1 MAGAIDREI
10 ADPIALDAERQ
21 ERSLGEARAALGL
34 EAPEHDPAQSPGC
47 LTMPVDL
54 IADVGE
60 SFGALTAGDDEELLD
75 VLTAANVAC
84 GFHSGDPRTMQR
96 TVAACR
102 ARGVAIGAHPGFPDL
117 VGFGRRAIEMTREE
131 VRTDVLYQLGA
142 LSAFVRAAGDTLR
155 HLSPHGR
162 LGNLTA
168 TDATYAAGRG
178 ATGRRPARAPAR
190 PAADRRLPGPR
201 RRHLHERGPP
211 GQARPGDTIRFRT
224 VDARGAVEAARRRRG
239 DLLRLTRVAQVAL
252 RAAGVV
258 AATTTWPASPTP
270 DHH

>member
-1 MAGAIDREI
+1 
-10 ADPIALDAERQ
+10 
-21 ERSLGEARAALGL
+21 
-34 EAPEHDPAQSPGC
+34 
-47 LTMPVDL
+47 MPVDL

-60 SFGALTAGDDEELLD
+60 SFGALTAGSDEALLD

-162 LGNLTA
+162 LGNLTV
-168 TDATYAAGRG
+168 TDATYAAGVLDAVEDFDPDLVVVGERG
-178 ATGRRPARAPAR
+178 LVHELARERGIATRSLGFPDRAYEPDGRLTSRLVPGAVLDDPDEVVRRAVALAVRGEVESRAGDVVAVECDAILLHGDNPASVQAARAV
-190 PAADRRLPGPR
+190 RRAL
-201 RRHLHERGPP
+201 E
-211 GQARPGDTIRFRT
+211 
-224 VDARGAVEAARRRRG
+224 DAGVLARREG
-239 DLLRLTRVAQVAL
+239 
-252 RAAGVV
+252 RAG
-258 AATTTWPASPTP
+258 
-270 DHH
+270 